1 MNLTIFILSIN
12 RHKNIKKSL
21 SYWSKSNYKIF
32 ILDAS
37 QNPLKIHFPK
47 NINYIRKPNLSMFKR
62 CKLLYLY

>member
-47 NINYIRKPNLSMFKR
+47 NINYIHKPNLSMFK
-62 CKLLYLY
+62 KM